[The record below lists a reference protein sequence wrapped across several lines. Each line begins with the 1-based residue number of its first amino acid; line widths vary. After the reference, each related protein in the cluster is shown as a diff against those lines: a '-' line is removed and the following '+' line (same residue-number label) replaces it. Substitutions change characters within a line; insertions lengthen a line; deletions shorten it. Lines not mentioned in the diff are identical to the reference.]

1 MLAGDPAMDGVL
13 EYLGGVLYTESGV
26 AGLELGGKPSSF
38 R

>member
-1 MLAGDPAMDGVL
+1 MLAGEPASEGVL
-13 EYLGGVLYTESGV
+13 EYRGGVLYTEFGV